1 MLTRFVRAQLTI
13 FAVGSILGLLAMVT
27 VYMQAPALM
36 GIGRIRVT
44 VELSST
50 GGLYR
55 FANVTYRGVQ
65 IGKVTDID
73 LAGRGA
79 KAILSL
85 DESPKISTDLTAEV
99 HSVSAIGEQYVDL
112 RPRGDT
118 PPYLHDGSVIP
129 VAKTSVPQQVGPL
142 LDQTSALLKSIP
154 KDKLGALMDE
164 SFKAFNGAGYD
175 IGSLIDSAAT
185 VAGHAKGVGDQ
196 TRKLMEDSAPLL
208 DSQASTTGNLR
219 TWARSLAGVTRQ
231 LADDDP
237 QWRNIVRDGPA
248 TFDEATRLIEQLKP
262 TLPVLLANM
271 TSIGQIAVTYRPSLE
286 QVLVLL
292 PPFMA
297 NLISEAP
304 DHNPTGLGQGD
315 FTLTLGD
322 PPTCTVGFLP
332 PNMWR
337 SPEDTTEVDTPDGLY
352 CKLPQDSSI
361 AVRGARNYPCMGKPG
376 KRAPTVAICDSDK
389 PYQPL
394 AMREH
399 MLGPYPLDP
408 SLIAQGV
415 PPDDRA
421 NRDTHLYGPTDGTPP
436 APADTPVT
444 PPMSPAPA
452 DAPTAPTDLPPASPP
467 PPSGATPAAPS
478 GLRGGTAGAQPSIA
492 FATYDPGSGRYV
504 APSGQTFRQTDL
516 VAWPPDKSWKDL
528 VMRKNS

>member
-1 MLTRFVRAQLTI
+1 MLTRFVRVQLTI
-13 FAVGSILGLLAMVT
+13 FTVGSIVGLLVMVM
-27 VYMQAPALM
+27 VYMQAPTLLE
-36 GIGRIRVT
+36 IGRIRVA
-44 VELSST
+44 VELTST

-85 DESPKISTDLTAEV
+85 DESPKISADLTAEV
-99 HSVSAIGEQYVDL
+99 HSVSAIGEQYIDL
-112 RPRGDT
+112 RPRGDS

-129 VAKTSVPQQVGPL
+129 AAKTSVPQQIGPL

-154 KDKLGALMDE
+154 KDKLGALLDE

-175 IGSLIDSAAT
+175 IGSLIDSGAT
-185 VAGHAKGVGDQ
+185 IAGRASEVGDQ
-196 TRKLMEDSAPLL
+196 SGKLMEDTVPLL
-208 DSQASTTGNLR
+208 DSQVTTTDDLR

-237 QWRNIVRDGPA
+237 QWRSIVRDGPA
-248 TFDEATRLIEQLKP
+248 AFDEATRLMAQLKP

-271 TSIGQIAVTYRPSLE
+271 TSIGKIAVTYRPSLE

-352 CKLPQDSSI
+352 CKLPQDSPI

-389 PYQPL
+389 PYEPL

-415 PPDDRA
+415 PPDDRV
-421 NRDTHLYGPTDGTPP
+421 NRDNQLYGPTSGTPP
-436 APADTPVT
+436 APADVPGA
-444 PPMSPAPA
+444 PPNSPGSAG
-452 DAPTAPTDLPPASPP
+452 PPSPPPP

-478 GLRGGTAGAQPSIA
+478 GLHGDTVGAQPSIA
-492 FATYDPGSGRYV
+492 IATYDPGSGRYV

-516 VAWPPDKSWKDL
+516 VAPRRTTSWKDL
-528 VMRKNS
+528 VMAVNP